1 MFKTTEQK
9 LPIGRS
15 AKFAASSLALL
26 MCTACGGGSS
36 SSSSPTAAINQAPV
50 VTVSKLSI
58 VSEGQPFEL
67 DASGSTDRNG
77 DSLTYS
83 WRQLT
88 GPTVEIASPTSS
100 KLSLVAPVLDGD
112 EGLSFE
118 VSVSDGALTSVS
130 TVSLD
135 IEDIKANVALS
146 ESTEFGTGGPA
157 NPAET
162 VPDPSVFEGR
172 KPLDRIIGLTSAAD
186 GGYTVHW
193 TASGGGHDMP
203 VSSQAFSAD
212 GEKVGAQVDGVFL
225 GGDQETFELDGR
237 TLNRFIFGLTFATVQ
252 SGDTL
257 YNLNVQL
264 EIGDGFTIGYG
275 SHRGLVEGE
284 IDGFGDTFIEQTD
297 FNQRTMGGAFTP
309 IGQDNILLTLSERTT
324 DDPDDEDAR
333 VIMTSYVIDTFGQTV
348 THELGE
354 YVSNGTTFPE
364 NGMTATSYAGDSY
377 LAAWAQNT
385 EETGYDIRMQRANED
400 GILLGTQSTVND
412 VTDGNQFEPRAA
424 TLTDGNIFVTWL
436 NETEEDGFEI
446 RASIVRQDGTF
457 ATDEVTLGLNV
468 SGDFEGDFIDRPLY
482 ALTALNT
489 NEVVLTWEEGASGE
503 ETVQALVFD
512 AELNVVSNMFQI
524 ASGVSAENI
533 SALQTVTLPDNRVI
547 LGWFNDYNFRDER
560 VDTSHTVGF
569 YPVGKE

>member
-1 MFKTTEQK
+1 MFKDNSQN
-9 LPIGRS
+9 LLIGRS

-26 MCTACGGGSS
+26 MCTACGGSS
-36 SSSSPTAAINQAPV
+36 SSSSAPTPAVNQAPV

-67 DASGSTDRNG
+67 DASGSTDREG

-88 GPTVEIASPTSS
+88 GPIVDIASPTSS
-100 KLSLVAPVLDGD
+100 KLSLVAPMLDGD
-112 EGLSFE
+112 VGMSFE
-118 VSVSDGALTSVS
+118 VSVTDGALATVS

-135 IEDIKANVALS
+135 IEDVKANVALS
-146 ESTEFGTGGPA
+146 ESTEFGTGGPT

-172 KPLDRIIGLTSAAD
+172 KPLDRIIGLTPAGD

-203 VSSQAFSAD
+203 VSSQVFSAD

-225 GGDQETFELDGR
+225 GGDQGTFERDGQ
-237 TLNRFIFGLTFATVQ
+237 TFNRFTFGVAFATVQ

-257 YNLNVQL
+257 YNLNGRL
-264 EIGDGFTIGYG
+264 EFGDGLTIGYG

-284 IDGFGDTFIEQTD
+284 VDGFGDTFIEQTD
-297 FNQRTMGGAFTP
+297 VNQRTMGGAFTP

-333 VIMTSYVIDTFGQTV
+333 VIMTSYVVDTFGQSV
-348 THELGE
+348 MHELGE

-385 EETGYDIRMQRANED
+385 EETGYDIRIQRANED
-400 GILLGTQSTVND
+400 GILLGTQSTVNEF
-412 VTDGNQFEPRAA
+412 TGGNQFEPRAA

-446 RASIVRQDGTF
+446 RARIVRQDGTF

-468 SGDFEGDFIDRPLY
+468 SGDFEGNIIDRPVY

-489 NEVVLTWEEGASGE
+489 DEVLLTWEEGVSDE
-503 ETVQALVFD
+503 KSVQALVFD
-512 AELNVVSNMFQI
+512 AELNVVSNAFQI

-533 SALQTVTLPDNRVI
+533 SALQAATLPDNRVI
-547 LGWFNDYNFRDER
+547 LGWFNDYPFQDER

-569 YPVGKE
+569 YPVGKD